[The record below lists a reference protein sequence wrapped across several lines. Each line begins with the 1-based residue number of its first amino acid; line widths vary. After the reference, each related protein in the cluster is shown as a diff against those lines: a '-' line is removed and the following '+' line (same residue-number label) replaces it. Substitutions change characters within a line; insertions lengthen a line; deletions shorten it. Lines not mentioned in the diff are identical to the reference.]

1 MHRELTEVNW
11 LVKSA
16 LASTGFKNLQ
26 RMGDG
31 SKKQRNKK
39 QCLYLKKETK
49 KEPAEFQFLKKKTET
64 IQNRQKFCKAVC
76 NCLKDNTQLS
86 ESQKSAWHTRED
98 RSLTNLS
105 QLPSSREQRVWK
117 QGRAST
123 LGSWLYSS

>member
-49 KEPAEFQFLKKKTET
+49 KEPAEFQFLKKK
-64 IQNRQKFCKAVC
+64 
-76 NCLKDNTQLS
+76 LKQFKTN
-86 ESQKSAWHTRED
+86 KNSA
-98 RSLTNLS
+98 
-105 QLPSSREQRVWK
+105 K
-117 QGRAST
+117 QFVTA
-123 LGSWLYSS
+123 